1 MKQKSSNKL
10 QDNELNMW
18 MSIKGGNQLVTI
30 VISEVN
36 NRYLR
41 RIQNRRGCSKH
52 EQVLKNALFSLT
64 T

>member
-1 MKQKSSNKL
+1 MR
-10 QDNELNMW
+10 
-18 MSIKGGNQLVTI
+18 MSIEGGIQLVTV

-36 NRYLR
+36 NRYLQ